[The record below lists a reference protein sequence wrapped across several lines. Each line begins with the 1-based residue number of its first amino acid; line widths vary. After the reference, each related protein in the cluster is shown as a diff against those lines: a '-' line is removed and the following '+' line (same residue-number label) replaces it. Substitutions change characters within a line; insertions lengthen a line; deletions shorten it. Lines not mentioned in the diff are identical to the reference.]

1 MSIEVVLN
9 SIFSALFLASVIR
22 ISTPLILPA
31 LGGLVSDLSGAP
43 NIALEGMMLAGALAG
58 VLVSSY
64 THSVALGVLAGMLA
78 GLVISMVLAYFHLVL
93 KTDPILAGV
102 AINILC
108 SGGTIF
114 VLYVLTGDKGN
125 SASLMSGAVPNVPI
139 PILKDIPVLG
149 TILSGHNILTYLAFI
164 FAGLVSLMLY
174 RTRFGAHLRAVG
186 ENAVAASSVGINVIR
201 TRVIAL
207 AISGVLAGLGGINMS
222 MGYLTLFQR
231 DMTAGRG
238 FIALAAVHLGGRTPF
253 GTVLAAVFFGFAD
266 ALSNMLGS
274 LKIPSQLVQ
283 IIPYVATIIALVL
296 YNVRRQSQII
306 DRARKFQEK
315 HLAEMAAIQA
325 KQ

>member
-1 MSIEVVLN
+1 MSIEIVLG
-9 SIFSALFLASVIR
+9 SIFSAVFLASIIR

-31 LGGLVSDLSGAP
+31 LGGLISDLSGAP

-64 THSVALGVLAGMLA
+64 TKNMWLGVLAGMLA
-78 GLVISMVLAYFHLVL
+78 GFLIAMILAYFHLVL

-114 VLYVLTGDKGN
+114 ILYVLTGDKGN
-125 SASLMSGAVPNVPI
+125 SSTLMSGAVPNVAI
-139 PILKDIPVLG
+139 PILKDIPFLG
-149 TILSGHNILTYLAFI
+149 TVLSGHNLLTYAAFL
-164 FAGLVSLMLY
+164 FVWLVSILLY
-174 RTRFGAHLRAVG
+174 KTRFGAHLRAVG
-186 ENAVAASSVGINVIR
+186 ENAVAASSVGINVVR

-207 AISGVLAGLGGINMS
+207 ALSGTLAGLGGINMS

-238 FIALAAVHLGGRTPF
+238 FIALAAVYLGGRTPV
-253 GTVLAAVFFGFAD
+253 GTMLAAVFFGFAD

-283 IIPYVATIIALVL
+283 IIPYVATIVALVV
-296 YNVRRQSQII
+296 YNIRRQAQII

-315 HLAEMAAIQA
+315 HLAETAGAQTNG
-325 KQ
+325 

>member
-1 MSIEVVLN
+1 MSIQVVLN

-64 THSVALGVLAGMLA
+64 THSVTLGVLAGMLA
-78 GLVISMVLAYFHLVL
+78 GLVISMILAYFHLVL

-125 SASLMSGAVPNVPI
+125 SASLMSGAVPNVAI

-149 TILSGHNILTYLAFI
+149 TVLSGHNILTYLAFI

>member
-1 MSIEVVLN
+1 MSIQVVLG
-9 SIFSALFLASVIR
+9 SIFSAIFLASIIR

-31 LGGLVSDLSGAP
+31 LGGLISDLSGAP

-64 THSVALGVLAGMLA
+64 THSVWLGLLAGMLA
-78 GLVISMVLAYFHLVL
+78 GLLISMLLAYFHLIL

-125 SASLMSGAVPNVPI
+125 SSTLMSGALPNVQI
-139 PILKDIPVLG
+139 PFIKDIPLIG
-149 TILSGHNILTYLAFI
+149 TIVSGHNILTYAAFLLSW
-164 FAGLVSLMLY
+164 LVSVLLY
-174 RTRFGAHLRAVG
+174 KTSFGTHLRAAG
-186 ENAVAASSVGINVIR
+186 ENSLAASTAGINVVR

-207 AISGVLAGLGGINMS
+207 GISGILAGLGGINMS
-222 MGYLTLFQR
+222 MGYLTIFQR

-238 FIALAAVHLGGRTPF
+238 FIALAAVFLGGRTPM
-253 GTVLAAVFFGFAD
+253 GTLLAAVFFGSAD

-274 LKIPSQLVQ
+274 LKIPPQLVQ
-283 IIPYVATIIALVL
+283 IIPYVATIVALVV
-296 YNVRRQSQII
+296 YNIRRQAQII
-306 DRARKFQEK
+306 SQARKFQEK
-315 HLAEMAAIQA
+315 HMM
-325 KQ
+325 

>member
-1 MSIEVVLN
+1 MSIQVVLN

-207 AISGVLAGLGGINMS
+207 AISGILAGLGGINMS